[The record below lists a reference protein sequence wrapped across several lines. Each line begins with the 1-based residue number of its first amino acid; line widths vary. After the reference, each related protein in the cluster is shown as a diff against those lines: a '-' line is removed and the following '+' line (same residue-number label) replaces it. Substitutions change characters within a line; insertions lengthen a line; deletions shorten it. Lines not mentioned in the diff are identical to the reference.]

1 MKEDFFFKRK
11 VEIIVGGKYFILK
24 KIGEGSFTQIYEG
37 VDIFDNSKVA
47 VKLEHNSIK
56 YPQLIFESQL
66 LNSLKGIGIPKIYW
80 AGRSGEYNVM
90 VMELLGSNLEELF
103 QNYNKKF
110 SLKTVLMLA
119 EQIIDRIHHFHKNKY
134 IHRDIK
140 PQNFVIGRN
149 DNEHIIYL
157 VDFGL
162 AKKYIE
168 EYTNFHIPLRQ
179 GIKLTGTIRFASCNA
194 MNKKELSRRDDMESI
209 GYMLIYL
216 LKGQLPWQGLK
227 IKQKNEKYEK
237 IREMKIDL
245 DINKLCEGIPEEFGA
260 YIKMVRKLEFEEEPE
275 YAKYINLFDE
285 LFKKKEFIKD
295 YAYDWVSEEDK
306 KRQKNIKFKE
316 SRMYNNFDIYNKID
330 DDSSEKQDENKEND
344 DNKDDKDKTK
354 NKNGENAKKDN
365 CQIY

>member
-1 MKEDFFFKRK
+1 
-11 VEIIVGGKYFILK
+11 
-24 KIGEGSFTQIYEG
+24 
-37 VDIFDNSKVA
+37 
-47 VKLEHNSIK
+47 
-56 YPQLIFESQL
+56 
-66 LNSLKGIGIPKIYW
+66 
-80 AGRSGEYNVM
+80 
-90 VMELLGSNLEELF
+90 
-103 QNYNKKF
+103 
-110 SLKTVLMLA
+110 
-119 EQIIDRIHHFHKNKY
+119 
-134 IHRDIK
+134 
-140 PQNFVIGRN
+140 
-149 DNEHIIYL
+149 
-157 VDFGL
+157 
-162 AKKYIE
+162 
-168 EYTNFHIPLRQ
+168 
-179 GIKLTGTIRFASCNA
+179 
-194 MNKKELSRRDDMESI
+194 MESI

-344 DNKDDKDKTK
+344 DK
-354 NKNGENAKKDN
+354 
-365 CQIY
+365 

>member
-134 IHRDIK
+134 ISIYPMDSISSLRDNSFLFIALQLANLIV
-140 PQNFVIGRN
+140 PVNF
-149 DNEHIIYL
+149 
-157 VDFGL
+157 
-162 AKKYIE
+162 
-168 EYTNFHIPLRQ
+168 IP
-179 GIKLTGTIRFASCNA
+179 C
-194 MNKKELSRRDDMESI
+194 
-209 GYMLIYL
+209 
-216 LKGQLPWQGLK
+216 LKG
-227 IKQKNEKYEK
+227 I
-237 IREMKIDL
+237 
-245 DINKLCEGIPEEFGA
+245 
-260 YIKMVRKLEFEEEPE
+260 
-275 YAKYINLFDE
+275 
-285 LFKKKEFIKD
+285 
-295 YAYDWVSEEDK
+295 
-306 KRQKNIKFKE
+306 
-316 SRMYNNFDIYNKID
+316 
-330 DDSSEKQDENKEND
+330 
-344 DNKDDKDKTK
+344 
-354 NKNGENAKKDN
+354 
-365 CQIY
+365 